1 MVIVDKLNCFNL
13 KIYKEQIQNVKS
25 NKEKRGDG
33 EKKVDGGRVII
44 AVFTARTARDAK
56 NKKN

>member
-33 EKKVDGGRVII
+33 EKKVDGGE
-44 AVFTARTARDAK
+44 
-56 NKKN
+56 